1 MHLIHTANGLMTA
14 YADSDWGTCR
24 RTRNAV
30 TGAAII
36 VAGGAVGYKTKFQH
50 AIALS
55 STEAEWVAAC
65 NMGKMI
71 LYDLTLLEDLGIPQ
85 TDATFMYE
93 DNQGALY
100 MANTQQPSGRTCH
113 IDIKTFVLS
122 DWVEQDLITLRDI
135 QTSDNCADHL
145 TKALPKKLFYRHTD
159 TIMGRR
165 IPQHITKQMSILD
178 RAIINILTQYRD
190 GLRMHPP

>member
-1 MHLIHTANGLMTA
+1 MPLPCQTSKPHQLTHLIHTANGLIM
-14 YADSDWGTCR
+14 
-24 RTRNAV
+24 
-30 TGAAII
+30 

-93 DNQGALY
+93 DNRGALY